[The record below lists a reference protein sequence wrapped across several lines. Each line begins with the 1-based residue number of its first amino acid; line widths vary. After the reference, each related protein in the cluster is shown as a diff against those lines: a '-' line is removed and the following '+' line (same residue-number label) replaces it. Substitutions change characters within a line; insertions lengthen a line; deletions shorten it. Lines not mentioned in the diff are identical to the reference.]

1 MKKKIRIGMIGLGG
15 MGGHH
20 FGCHIRNPRMEVVAT
35 CDIIRERAENAAKQ
49 IGLDDKHVY
58 TDFKKMIDNEK
69 LDAIDIATPNYWHS
83 IMAVYALDRG
93 LHVFCEKPDAV
104 SVKEATK
111 MKEAAERNGKVLM
124 CMRNN
129 RYYTN
134 SAYLKKFIAD
144 GGCGEIY
151 CGRCGW
157 IRRRGIPGRGGW
169 FTTKALSG
177 GGPLIDLGVHMIDL
191 SIWLMGN
198 PTPVSVSGCTFNK
211 FADDTAES
219 DSEHSKYG
227 DTNAEGTFDVED
239 LAMGFIRFDNGAC
252 LQIEFS
258 WASNIERETRFVELR
273 GTKAGITWSDNG
285 DAKIFGEAN
294 GHLSD
299 DKFSAGMGDG
309 HEAALLHFTRIV
321 LDGAEPD
328 YVPTQGVNMIKILE
342 AMYKSAKTGKE
353 VRL

>member
-1 MKKKIRIGMIGLGG
+1 MDKIRMGMIGIGG

-20 FGCHIRNPRMEVVAT
+20 VNCHIKNPRVELVAT
-35 CDIIRERAENAAKQ
+35 CDLIRERAEHAAEKAG
-49 IGLDDKHVY
+49 ISAEHIY
-58 TDFKKMIDNEK
+58 TDYKEMIEK
-69 LDAIDIATPNYWHS
+69 EQLDAVDIATPNYLHS
-83 IMAVYALDRG
+83 PMAVYAMDHG

-104 SVKEATK
+104 SVEEATK
-111 MKEAAERNGKVLM
+111 MKDAAERNGKVLM

-134 SAYLKKFIAD
+134 SAYLKKYIED

-157 IRRRGIPGRGGW
+157 IRRRGIPGKGGW
-169 FTTKALSG
+169 FTTKEMSG

-198 PTPVSVSGCTFNK
+198 PTPIAVTGCTYTK
-211 FADDTAES
+211 FADSNSES
-219 DSEHSKYG
+219 DSVHSAFG
-227 DTNAEGTFDVED
+227 DAKEDGIFDVED

-258 WASNIERETRFVELR
+258 WASNIEEEDRFVELR
-273 GTKAGITWSDNG
+273 GTKAGVRWYENG
-285 DAKIFGEAN
+285 DAKIFSEVD

-299 DKFSAGMGDG
+299 EKFSANMGDG
-309 HEAALLHFTRIV
+309 HKLALLHFTSII
-321 LDGAEPD
+321 LDGAEKD
-328 YVPTQGVNMIKILE
+328 YVPVQGVNMIKILQ
-342 AMYKSAKTGKE
+342 AMYKSAETGKE
-353 VRL
+353 VLL